1 MIPSNRKIN
10 NLALNGNGNG
20 FNLSSNLTIFANS
33 GFFTPLIFV
42 ASLSSPGNILNLNG
56 NNLLFTWNG
65 YAGAFSTFNSG
76 GGNLYIKNGS
86 LSLTGKGGAW
96 TPYYSFVRTST
107 SNSI

>member
-76 GGNLYIKNGS
+76 GANVFIKKDS
-86 LSLTGKGGAW
+86 TTFTSKGGGG
-96 TPYYSFVRTST
+96 TFYYPFLGTSK
-107 SNSI
+107 